1 MLLGLGL
8 LTLAG
13 CVLFRQGVP
22 PPRGPPT
29 RTVRM
34 EVTGYCPC
42 RDCCGWHR
50 NWRLKPVF
58 SSGPLRGQAKRIGQT
73 ASGSMARYGTIAAD
87 TSRYP
92 FGTIL
97 YVPGY
102 GYGRVEDCGSDIVG
116 DRLDVFF
123 SRHSTAEHWGRQRL
137 DVKVWLPR

>member
-13 CVLFRQGVP
+13 CVLFQQGVP
-22 PPRGPPT
+22 PPRSSPS

-42 RDCCGWHR
+42 GECCGWHR

-58 SSGPLRGQAKRIGQT
+58 SSGPLRGKAKRIGQT
-73 ASGSMARYGTIAAD
+73 ASGAMASYGTVAAD

-102 GYGRVEDCGSDIVG
+102 GYGRVEDCGRDIVG

-123 SRHSTAEHWGRQRL
+123 ASHATAERWGRQRL
-137 DVKVWLPR
+137 NVQVWLPR